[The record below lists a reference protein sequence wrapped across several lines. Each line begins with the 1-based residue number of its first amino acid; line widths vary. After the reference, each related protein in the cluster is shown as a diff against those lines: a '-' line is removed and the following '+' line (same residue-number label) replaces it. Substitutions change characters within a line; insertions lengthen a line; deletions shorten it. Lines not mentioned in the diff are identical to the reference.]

1 MLKQFSVSGYKSIEN
16 ATLSDLS
23 SINIIVGKSASGKTA
38 LLEAI
43 RVGLSG
49 NPSTM
54 WNTSSQ
60 RGGFNY
66 FPPAANAEQ
75 FEGVWRPFFHNFDVA
90 HAMRFEMI
98 DDMLRNASL
107 TIYVDRSTSM
117 PITTMSQPSTAPVIS
132 SINPLAFMRTSYDG
146 EVTRLIAAQQQGG
159 ALFFEPGS
167 ELIGQSEFLSSSTPI
182 NFNQVANWFSALS
195 IEDKEH
201 DIVKIVCSAFP
212 NISGVS
218 VQSPQGVTQLYA
230 TLRSLNRKLPL
241 TSVSSGINKFIS
253 ILIAMRTYA
262 GGCILID
269 EIENGIYY
277 DMLPLMWKTINS
289 FAKITDTQIF
299 ASTHSWEC
307 LKSAASV
314 FENDPKRLR
323 LLQVHQ
329 ENGNTIVSTSSGSDA
344 TNAIIGDIEVRR

>member
-117 PITTMSQPSTAPVIS
+117 PITTMSQPSTAPVVS

-146 EVTRLIAAQQQGG
+146 EVTRLIAAQQQGVLSFSNL
-159 ALFFEPGS
+159 AQNLLVNQSFF
-167 ELIGQSEFLSSSTPI
+167 
-182 NFNQVANWFSALS
+182 
-195 IEDKEH
+195 
-201 DIVKIVCSAFP
+201 
-212 NISGVS
+212 
-218 VQSPQGVTQLYA
+218 
-230 TLRSLNRKLPL
+230 RPL
-241 TSVSSGINKFIS
+241 
-253 ILIAMRTYA
+253 
-262 GGCILID
+262 
-269 EIENGIYY
+269 
-277 DMLPLMWKTINS
+277 
-289 FAKITDTQIF
+289 
-299 ASTHSWEC
+299 
-307 LKSAASV
+307 
-314 FENDPKRLR
+314 
-323 LLQVHQ
+323 HQ
-329 ENGNTIVSTSSGSDA
+329 
-344 TNAIIGDIEVRR
+344 